1 MPLRN
6 YAIALAAGLSCG
18 LGILTGNLAAQ
29 DHLGQYA
36 QSDIVKGAQVYAAAC
51 STCHGPNGNNIWTV
65 EPRARPVQAGDVRR
79 GLEAPDRCRH
89 SERRDAAGAA
99 RRRRSH
105 RDCGVRPLDP
115 QTGDH
120 KWKFPMTDVTDSGIL
135 TTGSDLLVTGGR
147 EGYFQALDARTG
159 SLLWKANLG
168 GQIVSGP
175 MSYQVA
181 GKIVRRTI

>member
-1 MPLRN
+1 MP
-6 YAIALAAGLSCG
+6 
-18 LGILTGNLAAQ
+18 
-29 DHLGQYA
+29 
-36 QSDIVKGAQVYAAAC
+36 
-51 STCHGPNGNNIWTV
+51 
-65 EPRARPVQAGDVRR
+65 PVQLDAGDLTAIVAFVR
-79 GLEAPDRCRH
+79 
-89 SERRDAAGAA
+89 SIRRQAITSGSF
-99 RRRRSH
+99 R
-105 RDCGVRPLDP
+105 L
-115 QTGDH
+115 
-120 KWKFPMTDVTDSGIL
+120 TDVTDSGIL